1 MVCWI
6 NDVQLLVPLSL
17 TSCDRGYGTLVRRL
31 HFLFIDKVGNS
42 SLKLT
47 KNQKKNSTHVEKLY
61 SVLTKRCQTKY
72 MGILKNIKIKFFH
85 SSIFCAKYK

>member
-1 MVCWI
+1 M
-6 NDVQLLVPLSL
+6 QLLVPLGL

-47 KNQKKNSTHVEKLY
+47 KNQKKNSTRRKI
-61 SVLTKRCQTKY
+61 VLTKRWQTKY
-72 MGILKNIKIKFFH
+72 MGILKNIKIKIFRFTK
-85 SSIFCAKYK
+85 FCAKYK